1 MPTYEVDI
9 NGQTFEIEAPD
20 DQSVQLAVR
29 QLQGQS
35 AQAPAPDGG
44 GVTGALQSLG
54 TGMADL
60 ASFGFA
66 DELGAGARYLGGKVL
81 PWQSNVTY
89 DQALEEVRG
98 KDKAAQEANP
108 NTYLAGQVLG
118 GVGAATGL
126 GRLGVSGANLVG
138 APASLGGRV
147 ALGAGEGAA
156 YGGLYGA
163 GSGEGAGGR
172 ATEAL
177 KNGALGMVV
186 GGALPVVAQ
195 GASSA
200 YRNIADRLAAGR
212 VARDAGVNPEVA
224 RTLSQVLDADGTL
237 GQQGM
242 ANMQRAGNESML
254 ADAGP
259 NARSVLDTAI
269 QRGGPGAVSARRA
282 IDERVARGA
291 QDITTA
297 LDGTLGPPQGVFS
310 AREGIRTSTAG
321 ARGDAYRAAYD
332 QPINYADPRGQTIEQ
347 LIKTR
352 VPQSAINEANAL
364 MRVEGASSKQILAKV
379 ADDGTVAFETLPD
392 VQQLD
397 YITRGLNEVA
407 KKGEAAGAMGGQTA
421 LGRAYEGLSRE
432 IRSTLRDVV
441 PEYGQALDVAAD
453 AIGQSKAVDLGSKAL
468 SPSMARDQF
477 ADAVEGMSAAER
489 RGVAQ
494 GIRSQIDEKIANVTR
509 AVQDG
514 NMDAREAIKG
524 LKDFSSRA
532 ARDKLVTLL
541 GEEQAAALTNELD
554 RVATSFELR
563 ASVAEN
569 SKTYARQAV
578 SGRIDEMT
586 APGAVGTLAQG
597 KPLNAVQ
604 RVAQALTGQ
613 TPEAIAGRQNA
624 IYSDIADFLTRPAD
638 QAIPAFRAMTDF
650 GNQSVANQVRASEIA
665 RILSEGG
672 RPLVYPSAALLGK

>member
-1 MPTYEVDI
+1 MPTYEVEV

-29 QLQGQS
+29 QLQGQG
-35 AQAPAPDGG
+35 AQQPAPDGG

-98 KDKAAQEANP
+98 KDKAVREANP
-108 NTYLAGQVLG
+108 KTYLAGQVLG
-118 GVGAATGL
+118 GVGAARGL
-126 GRLGVSGANLVG
+126 GRLGLTGANLVG

-156 YGGLYGA
+156 YGGIYGA

-177 KNGALGMVV
+177 KNAALGGVV

-297 LDGTLGPPQGVFS
+297 LDDTLGPPQGVFS

-321 ARGDAYRAAYD
+321 ARGDAYRAAYE
-332 QPINYADPRGQTIEQ
+332 QPINYADPQGMAIEGMVRN
-347 LIKTR
+347 R
-352 VPQSAINEANAL
+352 VPMSAINEANRL
-364 MRVEGASSKQILAKV
+364 MRAEGVESRQILANV
-379 ADDGTVAFETLPD
+379 LDDGTIVYETMPD
-392 VQQLD
+392 VRQLD
-397 YITRGLNEVA
+397 YITRALNDVA
-407 KKGEAAGAMGGQTA
+407 RSAEGTGAMGGQSA
-421 LGRAYEGLSRE
+421 VGRAYEGLSRE
-432 IRSTLRDVV
+432 IRSNLRSLV

-453 AIGQSKAVDLGSKAL
+453 AIGQSRAVELGSRAM
-468 SPSMARDQF
+468 SPAMPRDEF
-477 ADAVEGMSAAER
+477 AIAVEGMSAAER

-532 ARDKLVTLL
+532 ARDKLVALL

>member
-1 MPTYEVDI
+1 M
-9 NGQTFEIEAPD
+9 
-20 DQSVQLAVR
+20 QLAVR
-29 QLQGQS
+29 QLQGQG
-35 AQAPAPDGG
+35 AQAPTPDGG
-44 GVTGALQSLG
+44 GITGALQSLG

-108 NTYLAGQVLG
+108 KTYLAGQVLG
-118 GVGAATGL
+118 GIGAARGL
-126 GRLGVSGANLVG
+126 GRLGLSGSNLIG

-177 KNGALGMVV
+177 KNAALGGVV

-297 LDGTLGPPQGVFS
+297 LDDTLGPPQGVFS

-441 PEYGQALDVAAD
+441 PEYGQALDVASD
-453 AIGQSKAVDLGSKAL
+453 AIGQSKAVELGSKAL

>member
-1 MPTYEVDI
+1 MPTYEVEI
-9 NGQTFEIEAPD
+9 NGESFEIEAPD

-29 QLQGQS
+29 QLQGQG

-108 NTYLAGQVLG
+108 KTYLAGQVLG
-118 GVGAATGL
+118 GIGAARGL
-126 GRLGVSGANLVG
+126 GRLGLTGSSIVG

-237 GQQGM
+237 GPQGM

-259 NARSVLDTAI
+259 NARSVLDAAI

-297 LDGTLGPPQGVFS
+297 LDDTLGPPQGVFS

-321 ARGDAYRAAYD
+321 ARGDAYRAAYG

-379 ADDGTVAFETLPD
+379 ADDGTVVFETLPD

-397 YITRGLNEVA
+397 YITRGLNEIA

-453 AIGQSKAVDLGSKAL
+453 AIGQSKAVELGSKAL

-613 TPEAIAGRQNA
+613 TPEAITGRQNA

-665 RILSEGG
+665 RVLSEGG